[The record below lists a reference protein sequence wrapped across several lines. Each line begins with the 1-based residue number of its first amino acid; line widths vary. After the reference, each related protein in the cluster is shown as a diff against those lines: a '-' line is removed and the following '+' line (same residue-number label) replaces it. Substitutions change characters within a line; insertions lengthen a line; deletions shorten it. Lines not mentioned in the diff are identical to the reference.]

1 MTDLRPNPHGA
12 VQRKGEYARHRR
24 TEGAALD
31 QMEDRSAFP
40 EPEVRMPYSSLE
52 ERARILSEAQIKD
65 RPEGTKREIDVLR
78 SVLLP
83 SNGKSN
89 IELARL
95 MAMKN
100 LLEYVF
106 LPDMIIAYDPDG
118 KNEDLNAFAVLK
130 QFRAAGKDILR
141 HELDCPFNEEEQVK
155 YSMSKY
161 FAAFIPLGG
170 TGVVRLR
177 QELEEGR
184 AKGFVTCA
192 GAVIPYEIVK
202 EKLETSLT
210 FVRDLLP

>member
-1 MTDLRPNPHGA
+1 MADLRPNTHGA
-12 VQRKGEYARHRR
+12 SQRKGEYARTRR
-24 TEGAALD
+24 TEGAALG
-31 QMEDRSAFP
+31 QMEDRNAFP
-40 EPEVRMPYSSLE
+40 EPVVRIPYSSLE
-52 ERARILSEAQIKD
+52 ERAKILSEVQIKD
-65 RPEGTKREIDVLR
+65 RPEGTKRDIDILR

-100 LLEYVF
+100 LLEYIF
-106 LPDMIIAYDPDG
+106 LPDMIIVYDPEG
-118 KNEDLNAFAVLK
+118 KNEDLSAFAVLK

-161 FAAFIPLGG
+161 FAGFIPLGG

-192 GAVIPYEIVK
+192 GTVIPYEIVK
-202 EKLETSLT
+202 EKLETSLI